1 MVKDTSP
8 DMEAEYRAMLL
19 SRPGAERLAMAS
31 SMFDSVR
38 EMAERSIINAFPHI
52 DRRELR
58 RRLFYRIYRDDFPP
72 EEAERILGSILG
84 EILEE

>member
-1 MVKDTSP
+1 
-8 DMEAEYRAMLL
+8 MLL

-72 EEAERILGSILG
+72 EEAERILECILRKSR
-84 EILEE
+84 EE